1 MTKRPTK
8 RPRVALVTL
17 GCAKNVVD
25 SERIASILEAA
36 GVEVTADP
44 AGASVAVVNTCGF
57 IESAKQESIDAILE
71 AADWKAAHGLETLI
85 VTGCLAQRYG
95 DELRASLPEA
105 DLLLGVDPPAAASTV
120 LRALGIEAPA
130 PCPASRQRAH
140 RLTPPAWCYLKIAE
154 GCDNRC
160 AYCAVPLIRGP
171 LVSRPLEEVVEEA
184 RGLLAEGV
192 VEINV
197 IAQDTTAYGMD
208 RAGGRQLH
216 TLLRSICA
224 LDGEKWVRL
233 LYCHPARFY
242 PELIDVLA
250 GERQVCPYLDIP
262 LQHIADRVLER
273 MERKI
278 TRSRMEGLIETL
290 RERIPGVTLRTTFMV
305 GFPGETDREFEELL
319 EFVRAVRF
327 ERLGAFTYSQ
337 EEGTAAAKFDGQVPE
352 AAKQERYHALMSAQR
367 EIACGLAAARVGE
380 RTRVLVE
387 AAAESG
393 GKPVFGRSPREA
405 PDVDPVILLPDEPGL
420 RAGEVVEVEIIAG
433 REYDC
438 IARLTKGP
446 GDGKG

>member
-171 LVSRPLEEVVEEA
+171 MVSRPLEEVVEEA
-184 RGLLAEGV
+184 RGLLAEGQKL
-192 VEINV
+192 VEPTSGN
-197 IAQDTTAYGMD
+197 TGM
-208 RAGGRQLH
+208 
-216 TLLRSICA
+216 
-224 LDGEKWVRL
+224 
-233 LYCHPARFY
+233 
-242 PELIDVLA
+242 
-250 GERQVCPYLDIP
+250 
-262 LQHIADRVLER
+262 
-273 MERKI
+273 
-278 TRSRMEGLIETL
+278 
-290 RERIPGVTLRTTFMV
+290 
-305 GFPGETDREFEELL
+305 
-319 EFVRAVRF
+319 
-327 ERLGAFTYSQ
+327 
-337 EEGTAAAKFDGQVPE
+337 
-352 AAKQERYHALMSAQR
+352 
-367 EIACGLAAARVGE
+367 GLAMMANAKGYPLATPLSKAIPAE
-380 RTRVLVE
+380 KRTMLRFFGTDVE
-387 AAAESG
+387 E
-393 GKPVFGRSPREA
+393 F
-405 PDVDPVILLPDEPGL
+405 DDTL
-420 RAGEVVEVEIIAG
+420 
-433 REYDC
+433 
-438 IARLTKGP
+438 
-446 GDGKG
+446 